1 MEKYF
6 FLLVGQK
13 RRWKRTKYL
22 EREIFFGGEKNGERK
37 GGKYLEQE
45 NISIF
50 ALYPSIS
57 IEMCGKEI
65 EQKTD

>member
-1 MEKYF
+1 MEKDEIFGERNF
-6 FLLVGQK
+6 FLEEK
-13 RRWKRTKYL
+13 KI
-22 EREIFFGGEKNGERK
+22 EREKE
-37 GGKYLEQE
+37 E